1 MEPITGIQISLG
13 AIFILGILF
22 YIKMLFTIGKKDHDS
37 FVMERLNSI
46 KREVAFYPINEQV
59 QYSDVEI
66 RSKIDDYTHIKAYL
80 DGAELDCLH
89 DFTTST
95 IGNLAYIALFYDGKE
110 CREIAHSYLQGYK
123 TWVQQQFPDEYQKY
137 IDTHGDSRN

>member
-1 MEPITGIQISLG
+1 MEPITAIQISLG
-13 AIFILGILF
+13 AIIVIGLLLF
-22 YIKMLFTIGKKDHDS
+22 VAIIKIGTNDKKIIEQDQ
-37 FVMERLNSI
+37 LNAI
-46 KREVAFYPINEQV
+46 KHEIAFYPINEQV

-80 DGAELDCLH
+80 DGAELDCLE
-89 DFTTST
+89 DFTVTT

-123 TWVQQQFPDEYQKY
+123 TWVQQHFPAEYQKY

>member
-1 MEPITGIQISLG
+1 MEPINAIQIV
-13 AIFILGILF
+13 FGIIALLLVTIII
-22 YIKMLFTIGKKDHDS
+22 IKNKHWKEYVGQPDDS
-37 FVMERLNSI
+37 YVNAI

-66 RSKIDDYTHIKAYL
+66 RSKIDDYMHIKAYL